1 MLRLWFGETTAD
13 AIDVYPLLLELEY
26 GESFAVVP
34 TMSGELHRIA
44 FAPKRFPSAA
54 RITLPLPQL
63 GVLSDEGESLRG
75 HIATRLENGFAVTAF
90 IESTGIALNIAFTA
104 LRPAALADDDLTGN
118 AGQQSAALEGIVIAD
133 GTFTDFNSLASVKW
147 RARS

>member
-13 AIDVYPLLLELEY
+13 AIDVYPLLVELEH

-44 FAPKRFPSAA
+44 FAPTRFPSAA
-54 RITLPLPQL
+54 RITLPLSQL
-63 GVLSDEGESLRG
+63 GLQSPEGDSLREQ
-75 HIATRLENGFAVTAF
+75 ITARLENGLPVTAF

-104 LRPAALADDDLTGN
+104 LRPAALADDELTGN
-118 AGQQSAALEGIVIAD
+118 AGQQSFALEGIVIAD
-133 GTFTDFNSLASVKW
+133 GTFTDFSSLANVTW